1 MSSTDWQEWALET
14 HSPLVESLEEWLFDH
29 GALAVSLEDNANE
42 PLLEPGPGET
52 PLWQNVVLKALFAGD
67 ADLSSIKAVLPR
79 TLLAENS
86 KSEVSR
92 LEDREWTRV
101 WMDDFA
107 PIQMGPRL
115 WVCPSWAVPPDEALV
130 NVMLDPG
137 LAFGTG
143 THATTAMCLGALDA
157 AVSGGE
163 SVVDYGCGSGILAIA
178 ALKLGA
184 SKALGVDNDPQALA
198 ASRDNAARNQIST
211 DQFDVVMPED
221 DMLAASRDNAAR
233 NQISTDQFDV
243 VMPEDD
249 MLLAWSNAA
258 SVVVANILAGPLLSL
273 AHDLIELTAPGGRL
287 LLTGVLEEQAAKLI
301 EHYEH
306 VSLDVIDRRDGW
318 VLLSG
323 VKPA

>member
-157 AVSGGE
+157 AVSGCE

-184 SKALGVDNDPQALA
+184 SKALGVDNDPQA
-198 ASRDNAARNQIST
+198 
-211 DQFDVVMPED
+211 
-221 DMLAASRDNAAR
+221 LAASRDNAAR

>member
-14 HSPLVESLEEWLFDH
+14 RSPLVESLEEWLFDH

-221 DMLAASRDNAAR
+221 DML
-233 NQISTDQFDV
+233 
-243 VMPEDD
+243 
-249 MLLAWSNAA
+249 LAWSNAA

>member
-1 MSSTDWQEWALET
+1 MSSSDWQEWALET
-14 HSPLVESLEEWLFDH
+14 HSPLVELLEEWLFDR
-29 GALAVSLEDNANE
+29 GALAVSLEDNADE
-42 PLLEPGPGET
+42 PLLEPGPGAT
-52 PLWQNVVLKALFAGD
+52 PLWQNVVLTALFAGD

-163 SVVDYGCGSGILAIA
+163 LVVDYGCGSGILAIA

-221 DMLAASRDNAAR
+221 D
-233 NQISTDQFDV
+233 
-243 VMPEDD
+243 
-249 MLLAWSNAA
+249 LLSAWSNAA

-273 AHDLIELTAPGGRL
+273 AHGLI
-287 LLTGVLEEQAAKLI
+287 
-301 EHYEH
+301 
-306 VSLDVIDRRDGW
+306 
-318 VLLSG
+318 
-323 VKPA
+323 

>member
-1 MSSTDWQEWALET
+1 LSSPDWQEWVLET
-14 HSPLVESLEEWLFDH
+14 HSQLVEALEAWLFER
-29 GALAVSLEDNANE
+29 GALAVTLEDNANE

-52 PLWQNVVLKALFAGD
+52 PLWQNVVLTALFTSD
-67 ADLSSIKAVLPR
+67 ADLSSIRAVLPR

-86 KSEVSR
+86 KSELSR

-115 WVCPSWAVPPDEALV
+115 WVCPSWAEPPDEALV

-157 AVSGGE
+157 AMSGGE
-163 SVVDYGCGSGILAIA
+163 SVVDFGCGSGILAIA

-198 ASRDNAARNQIST
+198 ASRDNAARNKISA
-211 DQFDVVMPED
+211 DQFDAVMPED
-221 DMLAASRDNAAR
+221 GRLS
-233 NQISTDQFDV
+233 
-243 VMPEDD
+243 
-249 MLLAWSNAA
+249 AWSNVAN
-258 SVVVANILAGPLLSL
+258 VVVANILAGPLLSL
-273 AHDLIELTAPGGRL
+273 AQELIQLMAPGGRL
-287 LLTGVLEEQAAKLI
+287 LLTGVLEEQAAELI
-301 EHYEH
+301 EHYVH
-306 VSLDVIDRRDGW
+306 VGLEVTDRRDGW

>member
-1 MSSTDWQEWALET
+1 
-14 HSPLVESLEEWLFDH
+14 
-29 GALAVSLEDNANE
+29 
-42 PLLEPGPGET
+42 
-52 PLWQNVVLKALFAGD
+52 VVLTALFTSD
-67 ADLSSIKAVLPR
+67 VDLSSIRAVLPH

-86 KSEVSR
+86 KSELSR

-115 WVCPSWAVPPDEALV
+115 WVCPSWAEPPDEALV

-157 AVSGGE
+157 AMSGGE
-163 SVVDYGCGSGILAIA
+163 SVVDFGCGSGILAIA

-198 ASRDNAARNQIST
+198 ASRDNAARNKISA
-211 DQFDVVMPED
+211 DQFDAVMPED
-221 DMLAASRDNAAR
+221 GRLS
-233 NQISTDQFDV
+233 
-243 VMPEDD
+243 
-249 MLLAWSNAA
+249 AWSNVAN
-258 SVVVANILAGPLLSL
+258 VVVANILAGPLLSL
-273 AHDLIELTAPGGRL
+273 AQELIQLMAPGGRL
-287 LLTGVLEEQAAKLI
+287 LLTGVLEEQAAELI
-301 EHYEH
+301 EHYAH
-306 VSLDVIDRRDGW
+306 VGLEVTDRRDGW

>member
-1 MSSTDWQEWALET
+1 MSSPDWQEWVLET
-14 HSPLVESLEEWLFDH
+14 HSQLVEALEAWLFER
-29 GALAVSLEDNANE
+29 GALAVTLEDNANE

-52 PLWQNVVLKALFAGD
+52 PLWQNVVLTALFTSD
-67 ADLSSIKAVLPR
+67 VDLSSIRAVLPR

-86 KSEVSR
+86 KSELSR

-115 WVCPSWAVPPDEALV
+115 WVCPSWAEPPDEALV

-157 AVSGGE
+157 AMSGGE
-163 SVVDYGCGSGILAIA
+163 SVVDFGCGSGILAIA

-184 SKALGVDNDPQALA
+184 SEALGVDNDPQALV
-198 ASRDNAARNQIST
+198 ASRDNAARNKISA
-211 DQFDVVMPED
+211 DQFDAVMPED
-221 DMLAASRDNAAR
+221 GRLS
-233 NQISTDQFDV
+233 
-243 VMPEDD
+243 
-249 MLLAWSNAA
+249 AWSNVAN
-258 SVVVANILAGPLLSL
+258 VVVANILAGPLLSL
-273 AHDLIELTAPGGRL
+273 AQELIQLMAPGGRL
-287 LLTGVLEEQAAKLI
+287 LLTGVLEEQAAELI
-301 EHYEH
+301 EHYAH
-306 VSLDVIDRRDGW
+306 VGLEVTDRRDGW

>member
-1 MSSTDWQEWALET
+1 MSSPDWQEWVLET
-14 HSPLVESLEEWLFDH
+14 HSQLVEALEAWLFER
-29 GALAVSLEDNANE
+29 GALAVTLEDNANE

-52 PLWQNVVLKALFAGD
+52 PLWQNVVLTALFTSD
-67 ADLSSIKAVLPR
+67 VDLSSIRAVLPR
-79 TLLAENS
+79 TFLAENS
-86 KSEVSR
+86 KSELSR

-115 WVCPSWAVPPDEALV
+115 WVCPSWAEPPDEALV

-157 AVSGGE
+157 AMSGGE
-163 SVVDYGCGSGILAIA
+163 SVVDFGCGSGILAIA

-184 SKALGVDNDPQALA
+184 SKALGVDNDPQAFA
-198 ASRDNAARNQIST
+198 ASRDNASRNKISA
-211 DQFDVVMPED
+211 DQFDAVMPED
-221 DMLAASRDNAAR
+221 GRLS
-233 NQISTDQFDV
+233 
-243 VMPEDD
+243 
-249 MLLAWSNAA
+249 AWSNVAN
-258 SVVVANILAGPLLSL
+258 VVVANILAGPLLSL
-273 AHDLIELTAPGGRL
+273 AQELIQLMAPGGRL
-287 LLTGVLEEQAAKLI
+287 LLTGVLEEQAAELI
-301 EHYEH
+301 EHYAH
-306 VSLDVIDRRDGW
+306 VGLEVTDRRDGW

>member
-1 MSSTDWQEWALET
+1 MSSPDWQEWVLET
-14 HSPLVESLEEWLFDH
+14 HSQLVEALEAWLFER
-29 GALAVSLEDNANE
+29 GALAVTLEDNANE

-52 PLWQNVVLKALFAGD
+52 PLWQNVVLTALFTSD
-67 ADLSSIKAVLPR
+67 VDLSSIRAVLPR

-86 KSEVSR
+86 KSELSR

-101 WMDDFA
+101 WMDNFA

-115 WVCPSWAVPPDEALV
+115 WVCPSWAEPPDEALV

-157 AVSGGE
+157 AMSGGE
-163 SVVDYGCGSGILAIA
+163 SVVDFGCGSGILAIA

-198 ASRDNAARNQIST
+198 ASRDNAARNKISA
-211 DQFDVVMPED
+211 DQFDAVMPED
-221 DMLAASRDNAAR
+221 GRLS
-233 NQISTDQFDV
+233 
-243 VMPEDD
+243 
-249 MLLAWSNAA
+249 AWSNVAN
-258 SVVVANILAGPLLSL
+258 VVVANILAGPLLSL
-273 AHDLIELTAPGGRL
+273 AQELIQLMAPGGRL
-287 LLTGVLEEQAAKLI
+287 LLTGVLEGQAAELI
-301 EHYEH
+301 EHYAH
-306 VSLDVIDRRDGW
+306 VGLEVTDRRDGW

>member
-1 MSSTDWQEWALET
+1 LSSPDWQEWVLET
-14 HSPLVESLEEWLFDH
+14 HSQLVEALEAWLFER
-29 GALAVSLEDNANE
+29 GALAVTLEDNANE

-52 PLWQNVVLKALFAGD
+52 PLWQNVVLTALFTSD
-67 ADLSSIKAVLPR
+67 VDLSSIRAVLPR

-86 KSEVSR
+86 KSELSR

-115 WVCPSWAVPPDEALV
+115 WVCPSWAEPPDEALV

-157 AVSGGE
+157 AMSGGE
-163 SVVDYGCGSGILAIA
+163 SVVDFGCGSGILAIA

-184 SKALGVDNDPQALA
+184 SEALGVDNDPQALA
-198 ASRDNAARNQIST
+198 ASRDNAARNKMSA
-211 DQFDVVMPED
+211 DQFDAVMPED
-221 DMLAASRDNAAR
+221 GRLS
-233 NQISTDQFDV
+233 
-243 VMPEDD
+243 
-249 MLLAWSNAA
+249 AWSNVAN
-258 SVVVANILAGPLLSL
+258 VVVANILAGPLLSL
-273 AHDLIELTAPGGRL
+273 AQERIQLMAPGGRL
-287 LLTGVLEEQAAKLI
+287 LLTGVLEEQAAQLI
-301 EHYEH
+301 EHYAH
-306 VSLDVIDRRDGW
+306 VGLEVTDRRDGW

>member
-14 HSPLVESLEEWLFDH
+14 HSPLVESLEEWLFDR

-211 DQFDVVMPED
+211 DQFDVVMPEE
-221 DMLAASRDNAAR
+221 
-233 NQISTDQFDV
+233 DV
-243 VMPEDD
+243 
-249 MLLAWSNAA
+249 LLAWSNAA
-258 SVVVANILAGPLLSL
+258 SIVVANILAGPLLSL
-273 AHDLIELTAPGGRL
+273 AHELIELTAPGGRL

-306 VSLDVIDRRDGW
+306 VGLEVLDRRDGW

>member
-14 HSPLVESLEEWLFDH
+14 HSPLVESLEEWLFDR

-211 DQFDVVMPED
+211 DQFGVVMPEE
-221 DMLAASRDNAAR
+221 
-233 NQISTDQFDV
+233 DV
-243 VMPEDD
+243 
-249 MLLAWSNAA
+249 LLAWSNAA

-273 AHDLIELTAPGGRL
+273 AHELIELTAPGGRL

-306 VSLDVIDRRDGW
+306 VGLDVIDRRDGW

>member
-221 DMLAASRDNAAR
+221 DML
-233 NQISTDQFDV
+233 
-243 VMPEDD
+243 
-249 MLLAWSNAA
+249 LAWSNAA

-273 AHDLIELTAPGGRL
+273 AHELIELTAPGGRL

>member
-1 MSSTDWQEWALET
+1 MSSPDWQEWVLET
-14 HSPLVESLEEWLFDH
+14 HSQLVEALEAWLFER
-29 GALAVSLEDNANE
+29 GALAVTLEDNANE

-52 PLWQNVVLKALFAGD
+52 PLWQNVVLTALFTSD
-67 ADLSSIKAVLPR
+67 VDLSSIRAVLPR

-86 KSEVSR
+86 KSELSR
-92 LEDREWTRV
+92 LQDREWTRV

-115 WVCPSWAVPPDEALV
+115 WVCPSWAEPPDEALV

-157 AVSGGE
+157 AMNGGE
-163 SVVDYGCGSGILAIA
+163 SVVDFGCGSGILAIA

-198 ASRDNAARNQIST
+198 ASRDNAARNKISA
-211 DQFDVVMPED
+211 DQFDAVMPED
-221 DMLAASRDNAAR
+221 GRLS
-233 NQISTDQFDV
+233 
-243 VMPEDD
+243 
-249 MLLAWSNAA
+249 AWSNVAN
-258 SVVVANILAGPLLSL
+258 VVVANILAGPLLSL
-273 AHDLIELTAPGGRL
+273 AQELIQLMAPGGRL
-287 LLTGVLEEQAAKLI
+287 LLTGVLEEQAAQLI
-301 EHYEH
+301 EHYAH
-306 VSLDVIDRRDGW
+306 VGLEVTDRRDGW

>member
-14 HSPLVESLEEWLFDH
+14 HSPLVESLEEWLFER
-29 GALAVSLEDNANE
+29 GALAVTLEDNANE

-67 ADLSSIKAVLPR
+67 ADLSPIKAVLPR

-101 WMDDFA
+101 WMDDFS

-115 WVCPSWAVPPDEALV
+115 WICPSWTEPPDEALV

-157 AVSGGE
+157 ALSGGE
-163 SVVDYGCGSGILAIA
+163 SVVDFGCGSGILAIA

-221 DMLAASRDNAAR
+221 DML
-233 NQISTDQFDV
+233 
-243 VMPEDD
+243 
-249 MLLAWSNAA
+249 LAWSNAA
-258 SVVVANILAGPLLSL
+258 SVVVANILAGPLLSPCRS
-273 AHDLIELTAPGGRL
+273 ARTA
-287 LLTGVLEEQAAKLI
+287 
-301 EHYEH
+301 
-306 VSLDVIDRRDGW
+306 W
-318 VLLSG
+318 
-323 VKPA
+323 

>member
-1 MSSTDWQEWALET
+1 LSSPDWQEWVLET
-14 HSPLVESLEEWLFDH
+14 HSQLVEALEAWLFER
-29 GALAVSLEDNANE
+29 GALAVTLEDNANE

-52 PLWQNVVLKALFAGD
+52 PLWQNVVLTALFTSD
-67 ADLSSIKAVLPR
+67 VDLSSIRAVLPR

-86 KSEVSR
+86 KSELSR

-115 WVCPSWAVPPDEALV
+115 WVCPSWAEPPDEALV

-157 AVSGGE
+157 AMSGGE
-163 SVVDYGCGSGILAIA
+163 SVVDFGCGSGILAIA

-198 ASRDNAARNQIST
+198 ASRDNAARNKISA
-211 DQFDVVMPED
+211 DQFDAVMPED
-221 DMLAASRDNAAR
+221 GRLS
-233 NQISTDQFDV
+233 
-243 VMPEDD
+243 
-249 MLLAWSNAA
+249 AWSNVAN
-258 SVVVANILAGPLLSL
+258 VVVANILAGPLLSL
-273 AHDLIELTAPGGRL
+273 AQELIQLMAPGGRL
-287 LLTGVLEEQAAKLI
+287 LLTGVLEEQAAELI
-301 EHYEH
+301 EHYAH
-306 VSLDVIDRRDGW
+306 VGLEVTDRRDGW

-323 VKPA
+323 VRPA

>member
-92 LEDREWTRV
+92 LEDREWTRL

-221 DMLAASRDNAAR
+221 DML
-233 NQISTDQFDV
+233 
-243 VMPEDD
+243 
-249 MLLAWSNAA
+249 LAWSNAA

-301 EHYEH
+301 EHYED
-306 VSLDVIDRRDGW
+306 VGLDVIDRREGW

>member
-221 DMLAASRDNAAR
+221 DML
-233 NQISTDQFDV
+233 
-243 VMPEDD
+243 
-249 MLLAWSNAA
+249 LAWSNTA

-306 VSLDVIDRRDGW
+306 VSLDVIDRREGW

>member
-1 MSSTDWQEWALET
+1 MSSSDWQEWAVET
-14 HSPLVESLEEWLFDH
+14 HSPMSESLEEWLFEH
-29 GALAVSLEDNANE
+29 GALAVTLEDNANE

-52 PLWQNVVLKALFAGD
+52 PLWQNVVLTALFAGD
-67 ADLSSIKAVLPR
+67 ADLSSIKAALPR

-115 WVCPSWAVPPDEALV
+115 WVCPSWAEPPDDAQV

-221 DMLAASRDNAAR
+221 N
-233 NQISTDQFDV
+233 V
-243 VMPEDD
+243 
-249 MLLAWSNAA
+249 LLAWSNAA

-273 AHDLIELTAPGGRL
+273 AHELIELTAPGGRL
-287 LLTGVLEEQAAKLI
+287 LLTGVLEEQAAELI
-301 EHYEH
+301 EHYEY
-306 VSLDVIDRRDGW
+306 VGLEVADRRDGW

-323 VKPA
+323 IKPA

>member
-86 KSEVSR
+86 KSEISR

-107 PIQMGPRL
+107 PIQMGRRL
-115 WVCPSWAVPPDEALV
+115 WICPSWTEPPDEALV

-157 AVSGGE
+157 ALSGGE
-163 SVVDYGCGSGILAIA
+163 SVVDFGCGSGILAIA

-184 SKALGVDNDPQALA
+184 SNALGIDNDPQALV
-198 ASRDNAARNQIST
+198 ASRDNAARNQISA
-211 DQFDVVMPED
+211 DQFDAVMPED
-221 DMLAASRDNAAR
+221 GMLS
-233 NQISTDQFDV
+233 
-243 VMPEDD
+243 
-249 MLLAWSNAA
+249 AWSNIAD
-258 SVVVANILAGPLLSL
+258 VVVANILAGPLLSL
-273 AHDLIELTAPGGRL
+273 AHELTHLMAPGGRL
-287 LLTGVLEEQAAKLI
+287 LLTGVLEEQAAQLI
-301 EHYEH
+301 EHYAPVGLE
-306 VSLDVIDRRDGW
+306 VTDRRDGW